1 MNKIMVID
9 NLLPQNYAD
18 HIEETIF
25 SSNLKWQFLEN
36 VALDSNYK
44 INSQGFSNLHYDWNT
59 DKPNSNLNFYNC
71 FKIIPYV
78 ALDKMNVKIKPIIQ
92 RCRSFFLLPNS
103 LKTQEWDMPH
113 IDVKSPHYVFLYY
126 VNDSDGPTCFFNTNE
141 MQSISNKVEPQKIE
155 PKKNR
160 LVIFNGNIYHSS
172 TPPKLTKRVVIN
184 FNLNTFDWPLNMN
197 KDYVI

>member
-1 MNKIMVID
+1 
-9 NLLPQNYAD
+9 
-18 HIEETIF
+18 
-25 SSNLKWQFLEN
+25 
-36 VALDSNYK
+36 
-44 INSQGFSNLHYDWNT
+44 
-59 DKPNSNLNFYNC
+59 
-71 FKIIPYV
+71 
-78 ALDKMNVKIKPIIQ
+78 
-92 RCRSFFLLPNS
+92 
-103 LKTQEWDMPH
+103 
-113 IDVKSPHYVFLYY
+113 
-126 VNDSDGPTCFFNTNE
+126 